1 MVIAPCTNHSTVLAT
16 ICTIMVKDDVS
27 ISMVKVF
34 VTLPRYIINDLGLT
48 NVWLHSRD
56 TTLA

>member
-1 MVIAPCTNHSTVLAT
+1 MVS
-16 ICTIMVKDDVS
+16 DDVS